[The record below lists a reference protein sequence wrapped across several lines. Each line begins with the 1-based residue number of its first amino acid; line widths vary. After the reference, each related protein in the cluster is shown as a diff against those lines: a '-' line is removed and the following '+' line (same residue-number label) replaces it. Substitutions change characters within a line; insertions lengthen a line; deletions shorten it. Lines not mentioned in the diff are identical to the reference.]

1 MGEGSVW
8 GTTDKELS
16 VTLPL
21 PKDGALM
28 IQGSLLGVPLAHD
41 GCDNDISV
49 ILAYCPWAP
58 TSEACLRPYFTFA
71 KVSSKSPGHMW

>member
-1 MGEGSVW
+1 
-8 GTTDKELS
+8 
-16 VTLPL
+16 
-21 PKDGALM
+21 M